1 MPPILPSTASSS
13 LPLPPG
19 RAGLPILGETLNL
32 LFDPQFV
39 AKRYAQYGSI
49 FRSHIAGRPAV
60 YFVGP
65 EAIEFLLSTGMDHF
79 SWGKGWPQNFR
90 DLLGR
95 SLFLQDGEEH
105 RRNRKL
111 MMPAFHGSA
120 LNQYF
125 MTMDAIAQQYFQQW
139 QVKQEFEWFEEFKK
153 LTFDIASQIFL
164 GTAPGSETQRLSQL
178 FTTLTDGLFGITNL
192 PGSKLRKGLKARSQL
207 LDYLTQVI
215 QERRQHPAEDALSL
229 LIQATDET
237 GDRLSEEEI
246 RNQALLLLFAG
257 HETTTA
263 MLTWFVLELGR
274 HPEILRQARAEQD
287 SFGNTAIT
295 LEQLAKMPV
304 LDRIFTEV
312 ERLHPPV
319 GGGFRGVI
327 KPFDLNGYH
336 IPAGWLVQY
345 SILYTHRLP
354 DLYPDPDRFL
364 PDRWVDN
371 KIKPFSLL
379 AFGGGSRICIG
390 LAFAKL
396 EMRLIASYLLRNWAW
411 QLLPNQSLEA
421 VLIPTRRPKDG
432 CRVQFSPRRIGS

>member
-1 MPPILPSTASSS
+1 MSGAMSDS

-19 RAGLPILGETLNL
+19 RSGLPILGETLNL
-32 LFDPQFV
+32 IFDPQFV
-39 AKRYAQYGSI
+39 AKRYHQYGPI

-60 YFVGP
+60 YLVGP
-65 EAIEFLLSTGMDHF
+65 EAIEFLLSTGMEHF
-79 SWGKGWPQNFR
+79 SWGDGWPQTFR

-111 MMPAFHGSA
+111 IMPAFHGSA
-120 LNQYF
+120 LAQYF
-125 MTMDAIAQQYFQQW
+125 VTMECISQQYFQKW
-139 QVKQEFEWFEEFKK
+139 QVQSEFQWFDEFKK

-164 GTAPGSETQRLSQL
+164 GTAPGEETQRLSQL
-178 FTTLTDGLFGITNL
+178 FTTLTDGLFGIVNL
-192 PGSKLRKGLKARSQL
+192 PGSKLRQGLKARSQL
-207 LDYLTQVI
+207 LDYLTTVI
-215 QERRQHPAEDALSL
+215 EERRQHPTEDALSL
-229 LIQATDET
+229 LIQARDEM

-274 HPEILRQARAEQD
+274 NPDILQQARAEQD
-287 SFGNTAIT
+287 EFGSAAIT
-295 LEQLAKMPV
+295 MEQLGKMPV
-304 LDRIFTEV
+304 LDRIFTEI

-327 KPFDLNGYH
+327 QPFEFNGYRV
-336 IPAGWLVQY
+336 PAGWLVQY

-354 DLYPDPDRFL
+354 ELYPEPDRFW
-364 PDRWVDN
+364 PDRWLDN
-371 KIKPFSLL
+371 KPKPFGLV

-396 EMRLIASYLLRNWAW
+396 EMRLIASYLLRNWDW

-432 CRVQFSPRRIGS
+432 CQVRFFPRGLSVE